1 MINTIKE
8 LDNLIRNDT
17 IQEIIFKNKI
27 PYDSTK
33 ANLKKYLKSNPHPK
47 YKFEEIY
54 RDSIVVELLNK
65 MKFKEIKILNN
76 NPDWLIEI
84 LVEFK
89 EKMEVDVNSI
99 ITKPE
104 IKQQEIIED
113 VIKEKDEESISDKG
127 ENEKK
132 SIELIDVLN
141 VRKND

>member
-1 MINTIKE
+1 
-8 LDNLIRNDT
+8 
-17 IQEIIFKNKI
+17 
-27 PYDSTK
+27 
-33 ANLKKYLKSNPHPK
+33 
-47 YKFEEIY
+47 
-54 RDSIVVELLNK
+54 
-65 MKFKEIKILNN
+65 
-76 NPDWLIEI
+76 
-84 LVEFK
+84 
-89 EKMEVDVNSI
+89 MEVDVNSI